1 MSSPILRGYLDA
13 ILTNLGGIREGGEA
27 ELFTYLMCRHDSKVL
42 QHDQNLQLTIVT
54 LISLSLLFIFLGVE
68 VKRRLAD
75 YYCLI

>member
-42 QHDQNLQLTIVT
+42 QHDQNLQL
-54 LISLSLLFIFLGVE
+54 LFHLPAYYSFF
-68 VKRRLAD
+68 KR
-75 YYCLI
+75 

>member
-1 MSSPILRGYLDA
+1 MSSSILRGYLDA
-13 ILTNLGGIREGGEA
+13 ILTNLGGCEGEA
-27 ELFTYLMCRHDSKVL
+27 ALFTYLMCRHDSKVL